1 MERRIYRI
9 LIVISL
15 VLAVYLFTIKDA
27 HSVLFLSITL
37 GLVFF
42 LFSGGIH
49 GLLAHSINP
58 KLKNYTIVYP
68 LIMALFWV
76 FLLMIF
82 IFFVLPVFCPDFVF
96 KG

>member
-15 VLAVYLFTIKDA
+15 VLGGYLFTIKGT

-37 GLVFF
+37 GFIFF
-42 LFSGGIH
+42 LFSGGLY

-58 KLKNYTIVYP
+58 KRKNYTIIYP
-68 LIMALFWV
+68 LIMSLLWV
-76 FLLMIF
+76 FLLMIL
-82 IFFVLPVFCPDFVF
+82 IFFVLPIFCPDFLYNL
-96 KG
+96 

>member
-15 VLAVYLFTIKDA
+15 LLGFYLFTIKDS
-27 HSVLFLSITL
+27 HSVLFLTLTL
-37 GLVFF
+37 GLIFF

-58 KLKNYTIVYP
+58 KLKRYTIAYP

-76 FLLMIF
+76 FLLMIAV
-82 IFFVLPVFCPDFVF
+82 FFVLPIFCPDFLY
-96 KG
+96 KL